1 MSDYEKLKM
10 TAGKSEGDFVRT
22 LQGQT
27 GTGLEQGAHVHK
39 DWYAKPKSYDEGMEK
54 LAAEKSERED
64 ILAPLSRMKP
74 NISDDGRFCFEHV
87 DGRQFYPTN
96 HALNQFGVA
105 TSTST
110 FFLNSLRENPTK
122 NNGEEKFKRDSQDAE
137 TLLAVSEN
145 AMRRVDSEKVFRW
158 RTYTDGT
165 MRAWLSE
172 KYAPVDNMWYLD
184 ELRKILPGGRLSH
197 WRGDGDTIFGNV
209 LLPDTIIDYG
219 QDDDSDYGGMLSI
232 GNCEIG
238 KRRISQMPS
247 LFRSI
252 CMNGCIWGQVK
263 GKNISR
269 VHRGTIVLEE
279 LRMQI
284 KENIEAQLPLLPQ
297 GIERMLGLRAMGT
310 DGVRMKNVIATV
322 CKDNRLSKKESTEVL
337 AQWVEHER
345 DDRNLFGVVNSVT
358 RAGQTFAN
366 DGWVKFDE
374 LGGKLLD
381 LNESRWTALTKRADS
396 FDEKDF
402 EKIFAGVE

>member
-1 MSDYEKLKM
+1 VGFQENM
-10 TAGKSEGDFVRT
+10 
-22 LQGQT
+22 
-27 GTGLEQGAHVHK
+27 HVHK
-39 DWYAKPKSYDEGMEK
+39 DWYATTMSYEDAMEN
-54 LAAEKSERED
+54 LQRGVDERED
-64 ILAPLSRMKP
+64 ILAPVKDIQAIVNDGGEFAFEVQDREFVPTDWALQQFSIRSKVP
-74 NISDDGRFCFEHV
+74 SSTVIQKLRSQEDADDV
-87 DGRQFYPTN
+87 DSEVMAN
-96 HALNQFGVA
+96 LAN
-105 TSTST
+105 
-110 FFLNSLRENPTK
+110 NSLR
-122 NNGEEKFKRDSQDAE
+122 RLDQDKIYR
-137 TLLAVSEN
+137 
-145 AMRRVDSEKVFRW
+145 M

-165 MRAWLSE
+165 CRAFVTD
-172 KYAPVDNMWYLD
+172 KYAPIDNRWYLD
-184 ELRKILPGGRLSH
+184 QLRDNLPEGRLSH
-197 WRGDGDTIFGNV
+197 WRGDEDTIFGNI

-219 QDDDSDYGGMLSI
+219 QSDDSDYGGMLSI

-279 LRMQI
+279 LRLQI
-284 KENIEAQLPLLPQ
+284 RENIEAQLPLLPQ
-297 GIERMLGLRAMGT
+297 GIERMLGLRVMGT

-322 CKDNRLSKKESTEVL
+322 CKDNRLSKKESTAVL
-337 AQWVEHER
+337 SQWVEHER
-345 DDRNLFGVVNSVT
+345 DDRNLFGVVNAVT

-374 LGGKLLD
+374 LGGRLLD

-402 EKIFAGVE
+402 EKIFVGVE

>member
-22 LQGQT
+22 LQGRT
-27 GTGLEQGAHVHK
+27 GTGLQQGTHVHK
-39 DWYAKPKSYDEGMEK
+39 DWYAKTKSYDEGMEK
-54 LAAEKSERED
+54 LAQEKSERED

-74 NISDDGRFCFEHV
+74 NISGDGRFCFEHV

-122 NNGEEKFKRDSQDAE
+122 NNGEEKFERDDQDAE

-145 AMRRVDSEKVFRW
+145 AMRRLDSEKVFRW

-197 WRGDGDTIFGNV
+197 WRGDADTIFGNI

-279 LRMQI
+279 LRLQI
-284 KENIEAQLPLLPQ
+284 RENIEAQLPLLPQ
-297 GIERMLGLRAMGT
+297 GIERMLGLRVMGT

-322 CKDNRLSKKESTEVL
+322 CKDNRLSKKESTAVL
-337 AQWVEHER
+337 SQWVENER
-345 DDRNLFGVVNSVT
+345 GDRNLFGVVNAVT

-366 DGWVKFDE
+366 DSWVKFDE
-374 LGGKLLD
+374 LGGRLLD

-402 EKIFAGVE
+402 DKIFVGVE

>member
-22 LQGQT
+22 LQGRT
-27 GTGLEQGAHVHK
+27 GTGLQEGSHVHK
-39 DWYAKPKSYDEGMEK
+39 DWYAKTKSYDEGMEK

-122 NNGEEKFKRDSQDAE
+122 NNGEEKFKRDNQDAE

-172 KYAPVDNMWYLD
+172 KYAPVDNMWYMD
-184 ELRKILPGGRLSH
+184 EIRKILPGGRLSH

-279 LRMQI
+279 LRLQI

-345 DDRNLFGVVNSVT
+345 NDRNLFGVVNSVT

-374 LGGKLLD
+374 LGGKLLN

-402 EKIFAGVE
+402 GKIFAGVE

>member
-22 LQGQT
+22 LQGRT
-27 GTGLEQGAHVHK
+27 GTGLEQGTHVHK
-39 DWYAKPKSYDEGMEK
+39 DWYAKTKSYDEGMEK
-54 LAAEKSERED
+54 LAQEKSERED

-74 NISDDGRFCFEHV
+74 SISSDGRFCFEHV

-172 KYAPVDNMWYLD
+172 KYAPVDNMWYMD
-184 ELRKILPGGRLSH
+184 EIRKILPGGRLSH
-197 WRGDGDTIFGNV
+197 WRGDADTIFGNI

-279 LRMQI
+279 LRLQI

-345 DDRNLFGVVNSVT
+345 NDRNLFGVVNSVT

-366 DGWVKFDE
+366 DSWVKFDE

-402 EKIFAGVE
+402 GKIFAGVE

>member
-10 TAGKSEGDFVRT
+10 TAGKSEGEFVRT

-27 GTGLEQGAHVHK
+27 GTGLQEGSHIHK
-39 DWYAKPKSYDEGMEK
+39 DWYAKTKSYDEGMEK
-54 LAAEKSERED
+54 LAQEKSERED

-122 NNGEEKFKRDSQDAE
+122 NNGEEKFERDDQDAE

-145 AMRRVDSEKVFRW
+145 AMRRLDSDKVFRW

-197 WRGDGDTIFGNV
+197 WRGDADTIFGNI

-279 LRMQI
+279 LRLQI

-322 CKDNRLSKKESTEVL
+322 CKDNRLSKKESTAVL

-345 DDRNLFGVVNSVT
+345 NDRNLFGVVNSVT

-374 LGGKLLD
+374 LGGRLLD

>member
-1 MSDYEKLKM
+1 
-10 TAGKSEGDFVRT
+10 
-22 LQGQT
+22 
-27 GTGLEQGAHVHK
+27 
-39 DWYAKPKSYDEGMEK
+39 
-54 LAAEKSERED
+54 
-64 ILAPLSRMKP
+64 
-74 NISDDGRFCFEHV
+74 
-87 DGRQFYPTN
+87 
-96 HALNQFGVA
+96 
-105 TSTST
+105 
-110 FFLNSLRENPTK
+110 
-122 NNGEEKFKRDSQDAE
+122 
-137 TLLAVSEN
+137 
-145 AMRRVDSEKVFRW
+145 
-158 RTYTDGT
+158 
-165 MRAWLSE
+165 
-172 KYAPVDNMWYLD
+172 MWYLD
-184 ELRKILPGGRLSH
+184 ELRKILPSGRLSH

-279 LRMQI
+279 LRLQI
-284 KENIEAQLPLLPQ
+284 RENIEAQLPLLPQ
-297 GIERMLGLRAMGT
+297 GIERMLGLRVMGT

-322 CKDNRLSKKESTEVL
+322 CKDNRLSKKESTAVL

-345 DDRNLFGVVNSVT
+345 NDRNLFGVVNSVT

>member
-1 MSDYEKLKM
+1 
-10 TAGKSEGDFVRT
+10 
-22 LQGQT
+22 
-27 GTGLEQGAHVHK
+27 
-39 DWYAKPKSYDEGMEK
+39 
-54 LAAEKSERED
+54 
-64 ILAPLSRMKP
+64 
-74 NISDDGRFCFEHV
+74 
-87 DGRQFYPTN
+87 
-96 HALNQFGVA
+96 VA

-122 NNGEEKFKRDSQDAE
+122 NNGEEKFERDDQDAE

-145 AMRRVDSEKVFRW
+145 AMRRLDSDKVFRW

-197 WRGDGDTIFGNV
+197 WRGDADTIFGNI

-219 QDDDSDYGGMLSI
+219 QDDDSDYGGMLSV

-279 LRMQI
+279 LRLQI
-284 KENIEAQLPLLPQ
+284 RENIEAQLPLIPQ
-297 GIERMLGLRAMGT
+297 GIERMLGLRVMGT

-322 CKDNRLSKKESTEVL
+322 CKDNRLSKKESTAVL
-337 AQWVEHER
+337 SQWVENER
-345 DDRNLFGVVNSVT
+345 GDRNLFGVVNAVT

-381 LNESRWTALTKRADS
+381 MNESRWTALTRRADS

-402 EKIFAGVE
+402 DKIFVGVE